1 MTQSARNQP
10 STQTNLAKCRL
21 SRWNGSPAFK
31 IELLWRPNGEKA
43 SLLLPRLSPVNSS
56 LFLLENRG
64 NVARNATIMAGYNLT
79 KNILFDT
86 VP

>member
-10 STQTNLAKCRL
+10 SKQTNLAKCRP

-31 IELLWRPNGEKA
+31 IERPNGEKA

-56 LFLLENRG
+56 LFLIAQHEQS
-64 NVARNATIMAGYNLT
+64 NLT
-79 KNILFDT
+79 SLNVYLKLA
-86 VP
+86 